1 MISVTDIAAEKLSKA
16 QEGQD
21 MTGKM
26 LRIGVF
32 SAGCSGGYQYALGF
46 DARSDTDSVFESNG
60 LEVIV
65 KTEDVAA
72 DESNLVSPPKS
83 LKINHERDCACASAL
98 KPTIG
103 SKTLKLSI
111 NCINATKVI
120 CGIR

>member
-46 DARSDTDSVFESNG
+46 DARNDTDSVFESNG

-65 KTEDVAA
+65 KTEDV
-72 DESNLVSPPKS
+72 EKVSGTEIDYITAGS
-83 LKINHERDCACASAL
+83 LRYCFRFLI
-98 KPTIG
+98 
-103 SKTLKLSI
+103 
-111 NCINATKVI
+111 
-120 CGIR
+120 

>member
-46 DARSDTDSVFESNG
+46 EQHHSQ
-60 LEVIV
+60 
-65 KTEDVAA
+65 
-72 DESNLVSPPKS
+72 
-83 LKINHERDCACASAL
+83 
-98 KPTIG
+98 
-103 SKTLKLSI
+103 
-111 NCINATKVI
+111 
-120 CGIR
+120 

>member
-46 DARSDTDSVFESNG
+46 DARNDTDSVFESNG

-65 KTEDVAA
+65 KTEDVEKVSGTEIDYIISCLLYTSDAA
-72 DESNLVSPPKS
+72 DE
-83 LKINHERDCACASAL
+83 
-98 KPTIG
+98 
-103 SKTLKLSI
+103 
-111 NCINATKVI
+111 
-120 CGIR
+120 

>member
-46 DARSDTDSVFESNG
+46 DARNDTDSVFESNG

-65 KTEDVAA
+65 KTEDELWPF
-72 DESNLVSPPKS
+72 DGL
-83 LKINHERDCACASAL
+83 
-98 KPTIG
+98 G
-103 SKTLKLSI
+103 
-111 NCINATKVI
+111 
-120 CGIR
+120 

>member
-46 DARSDTDSVFESNG
+46 DARNDTDSVFESNG
-60 LEVIV
+60 FIVSTFLPSLISFDVINFRLVKLVFLETNSSFI
-65 KTEDVAA
+65 
-72 DESNLVSPPKS
+72 SF
-83 LKINHERDCACASAL
+83 
-98 KPTIG
+98 
-103 SKTLKLSI
+103 SI
-111 NCINATKVI
+111 
-120 CGIR
+120 